1 MLTTLATFLG
11 LKSSSGTNDE
21 GPRMSPIQ
29 DRAPTP
35 MRQPTER
42 EIEEAKKASGLFYN
56 PPTSARDSY
65 SVKEDPY
72 GSIRS
77 RKSDREKRKR
87 ADSLLG
93 RREHDSVKGFNSVEQ
108 LHPVSANPASASLSN
123 KADSVRRRELRH
135 TDFRST
141 NRSEPRLQVT
151 LDARQEIKL
160 AEITQLEPR
169 NGHGR
174 SSPVMKDPK
183 PPESQQVRNGAA
195 PTPTAKGD
203 EPPLRKIKSTD
214 EKPPVSKDAIII
226 RGRSATISVR
236 APEPAH
242 CGIVARGNSVGRGRA
257 GSVVRRV
264 GTPVESVQQASGDT
278 NSERFKRKRDP
289 SVTREGQITD
299 LKTHNDS
306 LTKQLA
312 AAQDELVK
320 SKGRNIE
327 LQKSIHALQDEKSRI
342 LTSTNAALAKERDA
356 QARAAQLEDKLRK
369 QEEETG
375 RLKDLL
381 KVAEERQL
389 QTSNLLEVRS
399 ADLKGAQTFL
409 TTADQYSGS
418 DIIAMVESLNAE
430 IFQTAAFIAELM
442 ENASLDAIATQ
453 RQNLGKY
460 SDVLQHSRQYI
471 GEALFAHLTKKPLEV
486 QTDPLP
492 LQLAFQTILSFW
504 CSSKARAFCPGAFGD
519 ELYRLYA
526 KIREN
531 ELQAVA
537 GRWRAITNSQIP
549 TQGQHSHA
557 DHVLECVLSLLHYCG
572 WQTRAAHNQK
582 TILSMQQMI
591 QGIEKQ
597 CINLKNATKEGIT
610 TADMEVF
617 IGQTGCGFDEEI
629 MEDIYAEP
637 GPGGSRPGKGILC
650 AVGIGLRRSTMKKS
664 EGGILE
670 NQTDVLT
677 RMKVV
682 LDSVIF
688 DHGSASTVPPHA
700 QDGK

>member
-1 MLTTLATFLG
+1 MLTTLASFLG
-11 LKSSSGTNDE
+11 FKSSSSTNDE
-21 GPRMSPIQ
+21 GPAMSPVQ
-29 DRAPTP
+29 DRLPTP

-42 EIEEAKKASGLFYN
+42 ETEEAKKASGLFYH
-56 PPTSARDSY
+56 PPASARDSY
-65 SVKEDPY
+65 SAREDPY

-87 ADSLLG
+87 ADSVLG
-93 RREHDSVKGFNSVEQ
+93 RREHEGFSSVEHF
-108 LHPVSANPASASLSN
+108 HPVPATPTSASFVN

-141 NRSEPRLQVT
+141 NRSEPRLQAT
-151 LDARQEIKL
+151 LDARQENKP
-160 AEITQLEPR
+160 EISRLEPR
-169 NGHGR
+169 DVHGR
-174 SSPVMKDPK
+174 SSPVVKDAK
-183 PPESQQVRNGAA
+183 PPESQQVRSDAA
-195 PTPTAKGD
+195 PTPTAKDD
-203 EPPLRKIKSTD
+203 EPVLRKIKSTD
-214 EKPPVSKDAIII
+214 EKQPVSKDVIVT
-226 RGRSATISVR
+226 RGRSATINVR
-236 APEPAH
+236 VPEPAH
-242 CGIVARGNSVGRGRA
+242 GGIVARGNSVGRDRA
-257 GSVVRRV
+257 GSFVRRV
-264 GTPVESVQQASGDT
+264 GTPVESVQQASGDN

-289 SVTREGQITD
+289 SITRDGQIVE
-299 LKTHNDS
+299 LRARNDS

-312 AAQDELVK
+312 AAQDEVVK

-327 LQKSIHALQDEKSRI
+327 LQKSIHTLQDEKSRA
-342 LTSTNAALAKERDA
+342 LTSTNDALAKERDA
-356 QARAAQLEDKLRK
+356 QAKVAQLEDKLRK

-389 QTSNLLEVRS
+389 QTSKLLEVRS

-418 DIIAMVESLNAE
+418 DIIGMVESLNAE
-430 IFQTAAFIAELM
+430 IFQTAAFMAELM
-442 ENASLDAIATQ
+442 ENASIDAIVIQ
-453 RQNLGKY
+453 RQNLGKRG
-460 SDVLQHSRQYI
+460 DALQYSRQYI
-471 GEALFAHLTKKPLEV
+471 GEGLFGHLTNKPLEV

-492 LQLAFQTILSFW
+492 LQLAFQTILSIW
-504 CSSKARAFCPGAFGD
+504 CSSKARAFCSGPIGD
-519 ELYRLYA
+519 ELYKLYA

-537 GRWRAITNSQIP
+537 GRWRAIASSQIP
-549 TQGQHSHA
+549 AGQHSHA
-557 DHVLECVLSLLHYCG
+557 DHILDCIISLLHYCG
-572 WQTRAAHNQK
+572 WQTRAAHNRK
-582 TILSMQQMI
+582 TILSMQQML

-597 CINLKNATKEGIT
+597 CNSLKTATKEGIT

-617 IGQTGCGFDEEI
+617 IEQPGGAFNEET

-637 GPGGSRPGKGILC
+637 GPGRSRPGKSILC
-650 AVGIGLRRSTMKKS
+650 AVGMGLRRSTMKKS
-664 EGGILE
+664 EGGVLE

-688 DHGSASTVPPHA
+688 DHGSTSIVPPHA